1 MSQSRSNLSDQKEV
15 NDRLGTV
22 LDLQTFIQKYPDLFV
37 ITGAGI
43 SRGSG
48 IQTYRDEAGKW
59 KSNSPIQHSEF
70 LSRETARKRY
80 WARSYSGW
88 PNVAYAKPNNGH
100 KSLVRLESKGYIST
114 LATQNVDRLHQKA
127 GHKRVTDLHGRL
139 DQVVC
144 MDCGLL
150 SSRHEIQAWLKKNN
164 PYIAQMKI
172 PKSLLRPDG
181 DAEVSI
187 ELVEELKVP
196 ECNRCNGL
204 LKPNV
209 VFYGS
214 TVNKE
219 IVNYLFDRLRK
230 AKALLVVGTSLM
242 VYSSFRFCRYAK
254 ENLMPIACINE
265 GLTRGDDL
273 FSLKV
278 GGDCSEVLNQ
288 LVDSLPDK
296 I

>member
-1 MSQSRSNLSDQKEV
+1 MFQSRTNLSEQKEF
-15 NDRLGTV
+15 NARLSNV
-22 LDLQTFIQKYPDLFV
+22 LELRTFIQKYPELFV

-59 KSNSPIQHSEF
+59 RSNSPIQHSEF
-70 LSRETARKRY
+70 LTKETARKRY
-80 WARSYSGW
+80 WARSYIGW
-88 PNVAYAKPNNGH
+88 PNVASAKPNNGH
-100 KSLVRLESKGYIST
+100 KSLVRLESKGYLST

-150 SSRHEIQAWLKKNN
+150 FSRHEIQTWLVKNN
-164 PYIAQMKI
+164 PYIVNMKTL
-172 PKSLLRPDG
+172 KNSLRPDG
-181 DAEVSI
+181 DAEVSEGHI
-187 ELVEELKVP
+187 KKLKVP
-196 ECNRCNGL
+196 ECPQCCGL

-214 TVNKE
+214 TVSKE

-230 AKALLVVGTSLM
+230 AKALLIAGSSLM
-242 VYSSFRFCRYAK
+242 VYSSFRFCKYAK
-254 ENLMPIACINE
+254 ENHIPIACINQ
-265 GLTRGDDL
+265 GLTRADDL
-273 FSLKV
+273 FSLKID
-278 GGDCSEVLNQ
+278 GDCSEVLNQ
-288 LVDSLPDK
+288 LVDCM
-296 I
+296 

>member
-1 MSQSRSNLSDQKEV
+1 MFQSKLNLSEQKRF
-15 NDRLGTV
+15 NARLGNV
-22 LDLQTFIQKYPDLFV
+22 LDLRIFIQKYPELFV

-70 LSRETARKRY
+70 LTKETARKRY
-80 WARSYSGW
+80 WARSYIGW
-88 PNVAYAKPNNGH
+88 PNVASAKPNNGH
-100 KSLVRLESKGYIST
+100 KSLNILESKGFVST
-114 LATQNVDRLHQKA
+114 LVTQNVDRLHQKA

-150 SSRHEIQAWLKKNN
+150 FSRHEIQTWLMKNN
-164 PYIAQMKI
+164 PYIVPMKAS
-172 PKSLLRPDG
+172 KNSLRPDG
-181 DAEVSI
+181 DAEVS
-187 ELVEELKVP
+187 EAHVEKLKVP
-196 ECNRCNGL
+196 KCPQCKGL

-219 IVNYLFDRLRK
+219 IVNYLFERLRK
-230 AKALLVVGTSLM
+230 AKALLIVGSSLM
-242 VYSSFRFCRYAK
+242 VYSSFRFCKYAK
-254 ENLMPIACINE
+254 ENHIPIACINQ

-273 FSLKV
+273 FSLKID
-278 GGDCSEVLNQ
+278 GDCSEVLNQ
-288 LVDSLPDK
+288 LIHCL
-296 I
+296 

>member
-1 MSQSRSNLSDQKEV
+1 MFQSKLNLSEQKRF
-15 NDRLGTV
+15 NARLGNV
-22 LDLQTFIQKYPDLFV
+22 LDLRIFIQKYPELFV

-70 LSRETARKRY
+70 LTKETARKRY
-80 WARSYSGW
+80 WARSYIGW
-88 PNVAYAKPNNGH
+88 PNVASAKPNNGH
-100 KSLVRLESKGYIST
+100 KSLNILESKGFVST
-114 LATQNVDRLHQKA
+114 LVTQNVDRLHQKA

-150 SSRHEIQAWLKKNN
+150 FSRHEIQTWLVKNN
-164 PYIAQMKI
+164 PNIVHMKTS
-172 PKSLLRPDG
+172 KNSLRPDG
-181 DAEVSI
+181 DAEVS
-187 ELVEELKVP
+187 EAYVEELKVP
-196 ECNRCNGL
+196 ECPQCKGL

-214 TVNKE
+214 TVSKE

-230 AKALLVVGTSLM
+230 AKALLIVGSSLM
-242 VYSSFRFCRYAK
+242 VYSSFRFCKYAR
-254 ENLMPIACINE
+254 ENDVPVICINQ

-278 GGDCSEVLNQ
+278 DRDCSEVLNQ
-288 LVDSLPDK
+288 LVDCLQD
-296 I
+296 